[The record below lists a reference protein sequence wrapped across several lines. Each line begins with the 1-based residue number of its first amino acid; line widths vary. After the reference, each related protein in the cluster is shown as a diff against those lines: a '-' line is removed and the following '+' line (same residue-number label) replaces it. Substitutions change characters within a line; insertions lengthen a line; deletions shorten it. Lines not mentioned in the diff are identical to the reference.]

1 MLILFLNPWQPIWSA
16 KFIRAQI
23 SNDELIICNLI
34 VSGWTRTMM
43 EVWRKRSSWRVAS
56 KMTSCRR
63 CWPPTW
69 PRRWGALTKSD
80 WVGRRPWTWCKIC
93 ECARL
98 SVIFAGAS
106 TCILVHLTPNKLG
119 PTWMIARRLF
129 SIPLQCSSDWPDFT
143 MWILTSSASLSVTID
158 QPVGSSLLWSISWS
172 CKNYHPLSS
181 LYCIANTSQPGLA
194 TTLLTMYFFSQ
205 YCRQYPQEIFST
217 ILSTTYFLSG
227 LCVWRIYVYFLI
239 ICYDIWRYIS

>member
-1 MLILFLNPWQPIWSA
+1 MKSKYWKSSTISSAATTLPHSLTLTLPLWRGLPRPVHLIGNAKLLFFGNPWQPIWSA

-80 WVGRRPWTWCKIC
+80 WVGRRPWTWC
-93 ECARL
+93 
-98 SVIFAGAS
+98 IFANDLRR
-106 TCILVHLTPNKLG
+106 CI
-119 PTWMIARRLF
+119 
-129 SIPLQCSSDWPDFT
+129 
-143 MWILTSSASLSVTID
+143 
-158 QPVGSSLLWSISWS
+158 
-172 CKNYHPLSS
+172 Y
-181 LYCIANTSQPGLA
+181 
-194 TTLLTMYFFSQ
+194 MYFSAFNPKQ
-205 YCRQYPQEIFST
+205 AGADVDDC
-217 ILSTTYFLSG
+217 
-227 LCVWRIYVYFLI
+227 
-239 ICYDIWRYIS
+239 